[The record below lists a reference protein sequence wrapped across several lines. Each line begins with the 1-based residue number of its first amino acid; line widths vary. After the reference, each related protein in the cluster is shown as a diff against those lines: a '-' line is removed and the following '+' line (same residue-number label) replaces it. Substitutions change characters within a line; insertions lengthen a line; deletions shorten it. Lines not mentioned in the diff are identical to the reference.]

1 MTNRSEATTIPAHR
15 DAPRVSVVVAM
26 FERLERSVACAQ
38 SLAGQSIDEAEIIF
52 VDDGSEDGTPE
63 AVEAVAERSR
73 IPMRVVRN
81 ERNLG
86 ANASRNRG
94 VSLAAAPLVAF
105 LDSDC
110 EAAPDWLERLV
121 EPFESDPRLG
131 AGSGLVEDACVGNI
145 WELAFSG
152 THRLPRPGPCS
163 RITSCNLCVRRA
175 LMPAGAWDETRPTR
189 SDGGRPDTA
198 ISARCDE
205 EGLNLAIRAAGWGV
219 EAIPA
224 ARVLHF
230 HPYSRRSLLRQ
241 AWFGGCSAAEIVHRY
256 RLGPRRDLGPIL
268 LAWVSLVLVLL
279 IAPFTTWWFVLLP
292 AAMAGLAIAAIAWNE
307 LANKG
312 KTVGGL
318 LRATPALFVYY
329 HVRLAGFLVRRWRLR
344 LGGGGVER
352 LDRARLATGLPAPP
366 EPGE

>member
-1 MTNRSEATTIPAHR
+1 MTTVSEATTIPDPC

-26 FERLERSVACAQ
+26 FERLERSVACAR
-38 SLAGQSIDEAEIIF
+38 SLAAQTIDRAEVIF

-63 AVEAVAERSR
+63 AVEVVARTSR

-81 ERNLG
+81 ARNLG
-86 ANASRNRG
+86 ANSSRNRG

-110 EAAPDWLERLV
+110 EAAPDWLERLA
-121 EPFESDPRLG
+121 EPFEVDPRLG
-131 AGSGLVEDACVGNI
+131 AGSGLVEDACVGNV

-163 RITSCNLCVRRA
+163 RITSCNLCIRRV
-175 LMPAGAWDETRPTR
+175 LMPAGAWDESRPTR

-224 ARVLHF
+224 AKVRHF

-241 AWFGGCSAAEIVHRY
+241 AWYGGCSAAEIVHRY
-256 RLGPRRDLGPIL
+256 RLGPRRDLGPIA
-268 LAWVSLVLVLL
+268 LAWLLLGLVVLL
-279 IAPFTTWWFVLLP
+279 GPFTTWWLALLP
-292 AAMAGLAIAAIAWNE
+292 AGMAGLAVAAIAGNE
-307 LANKG
+307 LVNKG
-312 KTVGGL
+312 KTPGEL
-318 LRATPALFVYY
+318 IRASPALVVYY
-329 HVRLAGFLVRRWRLR
+329 HVRLAGFMVRRWQLR
-344 LGGGGVER
+344 FGGAGVER
-352 LDRARLATGLPAPP
+352 LDRTQLATGLPRPP
-366 EPGE
+366 ESAA

>member
-1 MTNRSEATTIPAHR
+1 MKTDAEATTIPTHR

-26 FERLERSVACAQ
+26 FERLERSVACAR
-38 SLAGQSIDEAEIIF
+38 SLAGQSIDGAEIIF

-63 AVEAVAERSR
+63 AVEAVAEGSR

-121 EPFESDPRLG
+121 EPFEADPRLG

-152 THRLPRPGPCS
+152 THRLPRRGPCS
-163 RITSCNLCVRRA
+163 RITSCNLCVRRM
-175 LMPAGAWDETRPTR
+175 LMPAEAWDETRPTR

-224 ARVLHF
+224 AKVRHF

-256 RLGPRRDLGPIL
+256 RLGPRRDLGPIA
-268 LAWVSLVLVLL
+268 LAWLLLGLVVLL
-279 IAPFTTWWFVLLP
+279 GPFTTWWLALLP
-292 AAMAGLAIAAIAWNE
+292 AAMAGLAVAAIAGNE
-307 LANKG
+307 LVNKG
-312 KTVGGL
+312 KTPGEL
-318 LRATPALFVYY
+318 IRASPALVVYY
-329 HVRLAGFLVRRWRLR
+329 HVRLAGFLFRRWQLR
-344 LGGGGVER
+344 LGGRGVGR
-352 LDRARLATGLPAPP
+352 IDRARLAEGLPDPP
-366 EPGE
+366 EGKA

>member
-1 MTNRSEATTIPAHR
+1 MTTVLEATTIPAPPET
-15 DAPRVSVVVAM
+15 PRVSVVVAM
-26 FERLERSVACAQ
+26 FERLERSVACAR
-38 SLAGQSIDEAEIIF
+38 SLAAQTIDLAEIIF

-63 AVEAVAERSR
+63 AVEAVAAASK

-81 ERNLG
+81 PRNLG

-94 VSLAAAPLVAF
+94 VSLASAPLVAF

-152 THRLPRPGPCS
+152 THRLPRSGPCS
-163 RITSCNLCVRRA
+163 RITSCNLCVRRS
-175 LMPAGAWDETRPTR
+175 LMPSGAWDETRPTR
-189 SDGGRPDTA
+189 SDGGRPDIA

-219 EAIPA
+219 EAIPT
-224 ARVLHF
+224 ARVRHF

-256 RLGPRRDLGPIL
+256 RLGPRRDLGPIA
-268 LAWVSLVLVLL
+268 LAWLLVGLVLL
-279 IAPFTTWWFVLLP
+279 LGPFTTWWLALLP
-292 AAMAGLAIAAIAWNE
+292 VAMAALAVTAIAGNE
-307 LANKG
+307 LLNKG
-312 KTVGGL
+312 KTVGRL
-318 LRATPALFVYY
+318 IRASPALVVYY
-329 HVRLAGFLVRRWRLR
+329 HVRLAGFLFRRWQLR
-344 LGGGGVER
+344 LGGAG
-352 LDRARLATGLPAPP
+352 LDRVDPARLAIGLPSPP
-366 EPGE
+366 EPGP

>member
-1 MTNRSEATTIPAHR
+1 MTTVSETTTIPDPC

-26 FERLERSVACAQ
+26 FERLERSVACAR
-38 SLAGQSIDEAEIIF
+38 SLAGQTIDRAEVIF

-63 AVEAVAERSR
+63 AVEVVARTSR

-81 ERNLG
+81 ARNLG
-86 ANASRNRG
+86 ANSSRNRG
-94 VSLAAAPLVAF
+94 VSLASAPLVAF

-110 EAAPDWLERLV
+110 EAEPDWLERLV

-163 RITSCNLCVRRA
+163 RITSCNLCIRRI
-175 LMPAGAWDETRPTR
+175 LMPAGAWDESRPTR

-219 EAIPA
+219 ESIPA
-224 ARVLHF
+224 AKVRHF

-256 RLGPRRDLGPIL
+256 RLGPRRDLAPIA
-268 LAWVSLVLVLL
+268 LAWLLFALVLL
-279 IAPFTTWWFVLLP
+279 LAPFTTWWLMVLP
-292 AAMAGLAIAAIAWNE
+292 AAMTGLAVAAIAGNE
-307 LANKG
+307 LVNKG
-312 KTVGGL
+312 KTVGRL
-318 LRATPALFVYY
+318 LRASPALVVYY
-329 HVRLAGFLVRRWRLR
+329 QVRLAGFMVRRWQLR
-344 LGGGGVER
+344 FGNAGVER
-352 LDRARLATGLPAPP
+352 LDRTQLATGLPRPP
-366 EPGE
+366 ESAA

>member
-1 MTNRSEATTIPAHR
+1 MTTVSETTTIPDPC

-26 FERLERSVACAQ
+26 FERLERSVACAR
-38 SLAGQSIDEAEIIF
+38 SLAGQTIDRAEVIF

-63 AVEAVAERSR
+63 AVEVVARTSR

-81 ERNLG
+81 ARNLG
-86 ANASRNRG
+86 ANSSRNRG
-94 VSLAAAPLVAF
+94 VSLASAPLVAF

-110 EAAPDWLERLV
+110 EAEPDWLERLV
-121 EPFESDPRLG
+121 GPFESDPRLG

-163 RITSCNLCVRRA
+163 RITSCNLCIRRI
-175 LMPAGAWDETRPTR
+175 LMPAGAWDESRPTR

-219 EAIPA
+219 ESIPA
-224 ARVLHF
+224 AKVRHF

-256 RLGPRRDLGPIL
+256 RLGPRRDLAPIA
-268 LAWVSLVLVLL
+268 LAWLLFALVLL
-279 IAPFTTWWFVLLP
+279 LAPFTTWWLMVLP
-292 AAMAGLAIAAIAWNE
+292 AAMAGLAVAAIAGNE
-307 LANKG
+307 LVNKG
-312 KTVGGL
+312 KTVGRL
-318 LRATPALFVYY
+318 LRAAPALFVYY
-329 HVRLAGFLVRRWRLR
+329 HVRLLGFLFRRWQLR
-344 LGGGGVER
+344 LGGAGVER
-352 LDRARLATGLPAPP
+352 VDPAQLAVGLPRPP
-366 EPGE
+366 ESAA

>member
-1 MTNRSEATTIPAHR
+1 MTTVSETTTIPDPC

-26 FERLERSVACAQ
+26 FERLERSVACAR
-38 SLAGQSIDEAEIIF
+38 SLAGQTIDRAEVIF

-63 AVEAVAERSR
+63 AVEVVARTSR

-81 ERNLG
+81 ARNLG
-86 ANASRNRG
+86 ANSSRNRG
-94 VSLAAAPLVAF
+94 VSLASAPLVAF

-110 EAAPDWLERLV
+110 EAEPDWLERLV
-121 EPFESDPRLG
+121 GPFESDPRLG

-163 RITSCNLCVRRA
+163 RITSCNLCIRRI
-175 LMPAGAWDETRPTR
+175 LMPAGAWDESRPTR

-219 EAIPA
+219 ESIPA
-224 ARVLHF
+224 AKVRHF

-256 RLGPRRDLGPIL
+256 RLGPRRDLAPIA
-268 LAWVSLVLVLL
+268 LAWLLFALVLL
-279 IAPFTTWWFVLLP
+279 LAPFTTWWLMVLP
-292 AAMAGLAIAAIAWNE
+292 AAMAGLAVAAIAGNE
-307 LANKG
+307 LVNKG
-312 KTVGGL
+312 KTVGRL
-318 LRATPALFVYY
+318 LRASPALVVYY
-329 HVRLAGFLVRRWRLR
+329 HVRLAGFMVRRWQLR
-344 LGGGGVER
+344 FGNAGVER
-352 LDRARLATGLPAPP
+352 LDRTQLATGLPRPP
-366 EPGE
+366 ESAA

>member
-1 MTNRSEATTIPAHR
+1 MTTVSEATTIPDPC

-26 FERLERSVACAQ
+26 FERLERSVACAR
-38 SLAGQSIDEAEIIF
+38 SLAAQTIDRAEVIF

-63 AVEAVAERSR
+63 AVEVVARTSR

-81 ERNLG
+81 ARNLG
-86 ANASRNRG
+86 ANSSRNRG

-110 EAAPDWLERLV
+110 EAAPDWLERLA
-121 EPFESDPRLG
+121 EPFEADPRLG
-131 AGSGLVEDACVGNI
+131 AGSGLVEDACVGNV

-163 RITSCNLCVRRA
+163 RITSCNLCIRRV
-175 LMPAGAWDETRPTR
+175 LMPAGAWDESRPTR

-224 ARVLHF
+224 AKVRHF

-241 AWFGGCSAAEIVHRY
+241 AWYGGCSAAEIVHRY
-256 RLGPRRDLGPIL
+256 RLGPRRDLGPIA
-268 LAWVSLVLVLL
+268 LAWLLLGLVVLL
-279 IAPFTTWWFVLLP
+279 GPFTTWWLALLP
-292 AAMAGLAIAAIAWNE
+292 AGMAGLAVAAIAGNE
-307 LANKG
+307 LVNKG
-312 KTVGGL
+312 KTPGEL
-318 LRATPALFVYY
+318 IRASPALVVYY
-329 HVRLAGFLVRRWRLR
+329 HVRLAGFMVRRWQLR
-344 LGGGGVER
+344 FGGDGVER
-352 LDRARLATGLPAPP
+352 LDRTQLATGLPRPP
-366 EPGE
+366 ESAA